1 MLLLVSM
8 SAVAQAQTCLV
19 LQLRDGSKQS
29 FVLEEKPEVTFGNQK
44 VRVSTAKVETAVAMT
59 EVQDFHFAE
68 AESGI
73 PAMMADECRMS
84 YAAGVVTLCGYEG
97 TVTLTDVD
105 GRRLRSVQ
113 AKAGQS
119 VTLDLSQEAG
129 RVFLLQM
136 GRRSVKLMK

>member
-8 SAVAQAQTCLV
+8 SAAAQAQTCLV

-73 PAMMADECRMS
+73 PAMMADESRMS